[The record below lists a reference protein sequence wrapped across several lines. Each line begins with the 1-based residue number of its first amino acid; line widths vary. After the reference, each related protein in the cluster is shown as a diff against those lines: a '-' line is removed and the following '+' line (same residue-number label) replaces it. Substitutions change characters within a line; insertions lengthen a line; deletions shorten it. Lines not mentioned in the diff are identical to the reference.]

1 VENILWP
8 ALPFIGL
15 IGGFFSGFL
24 GLGGGVVMFPLLTLV
39 GAVPVKLATGTNLIH
54 ILIAAAIST
63 VSHYRAG
70 RVDTK
75 SGIYLGIAGVG
86 GGIIGS
92 FLSVP
97 LSPRSL
103 QFIYLCVVGLAA
115 VLLFI
120 PLPIDSKTYRM
131 GSFNKSVGVAIGL
144 GVGSLAGLLGA
155 GGGFIT
161 VPLMTY
167 CLKIPLKVAI
177 GTSLLIILI
186 TSLGTFWAKLG
197 VGHIDLSI
205 TLLALTGSIPG
216 ALVGSFFSR
225 KTTVR
230 ILRLALL
237 SLLIAIFFMVAYE
250 ILFS

>member
-1 VENILWP
+1 VENIFWA

-15 IGGFFSGFL
+15 VGGFFSGLL
-24 GLGGGVVMFPLLTLV
+24 GLGGGVIMFPLLTFV

-54 ILIAAAIST
+54 VLIAAAIST
-63 VSHYRAG
+63 LSHYRAG
-70 RVDTK
+70 NVDSK
-75 SGIYLGIAGVG
+75 SGSYLGLAGIVG
-86 GGIIGS
+86 GVIGS

-97 LSPRSL
+97 LFPRSL

-115 VLLFI
+115 VMLFI
-120 PLPIDSKTYRM
+120 PLPIDSENYRK
-131 GSFNKSVGVAIGL
+131 GSFNRAAGIPVGL
-144 GVGSLAGLLGA
+144 FVGSLAGLLGA

-177 GTSLLIILI
+177 GTSLLVILI
-186 TSLGTFWAKLG
+186 TSLGTLWAKLG

-205 TLLALTGSIPG
+205 TLLALIGSIPG
-216 ALVGSFFSR
+216 ALIGSYFSR
-225 KTTVR
+225 KAPVR

-237 SLLIAIFFMVAYE
+237 SLLIVIFFMVAYE
-250 ILFS
+250 TFFS

>member
-1 VENILWP
+1 VDNILWA

-54 ILIAAAIST
+54 ILIAAVIST
-63 VSHYRAG
+63 LAHYRAG

-115 VLLFI
+115 IMLFI

-131 GSFNKSVGVAIGL
+131 GSFNKPAGVAIGL

-177 GTSLLIILI
+177 GTSLLIILV
-186 TSLGTFWAKLG
+186 TSLGTFGAKLG

-205 TLLALTGSIPG
+205 TLLALIGSIPG
-216 ALVGSFFSR
+216 ALIGSFFSR
-225 KTTVR
+225 KTSVR